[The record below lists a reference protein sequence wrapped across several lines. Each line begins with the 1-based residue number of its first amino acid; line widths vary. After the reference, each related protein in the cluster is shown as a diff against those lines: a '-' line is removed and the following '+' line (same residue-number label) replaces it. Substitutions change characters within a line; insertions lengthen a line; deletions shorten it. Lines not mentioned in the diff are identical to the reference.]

1 MEAVVCSSA
10 LSRLNL
16 DRLLYSG
23 TDNVMVNFNFKV
35 INLTDIV
42 IFNQLYVNNYKFIK
56 QIKSAVNDGLNK
68 AMKNYKENVTNSETE
83 QINYLQQQ
91 VIT

>member
-1 MEAVVCSSA
+1 MIFLKMEAVVCSSA

-42 IFNQLYVNNYKFIK
+42 IFN
-56 QIKSAVNDGLNK
+56 
-68 AMKNYKENVTNSETE
+68 
-83 QINYLQQQ
+83 
-91 VIT
+91 